1 MKMKI
6 LIHVH
11 VSISTIYKLF
21 LFFWQHQLSI
31 PRHTPTTIKKLHHSI
46 IVPKVRKN
54 AISNDQDHF
63 AQDVTYMCTTIN
75 RTCHVMY
82 VFKIWTKW
90 RFVIHWDVI
99 MMLLQLQFYCMN
111 MHRVVTTNGSLIN
124 WSDDLSPLYYH
135 QNGRPVHFGS
145 ISLQVSLLNV
155 YTSNEHRRV
164 PNSKGQWDV
173 SRKPTS
179 IKIWRTLISGVIGR
193 PVSLVESFHHF
204 GRPLL

>member
-1 MKMKI
+1 MYMYLYLLYIYINYFYFSDNISFLSLDTHPLLLRSCITASLYQRYGKMP
-6 LIHVH
+6 
-11 VSISTIYKLF
+11 F
-21 LFFWQHQLSI
+21 
-31 PRHTPTTIKKLHHSI
+31 PTIKIILLKTLH
-46 IVPKVRKN
+46 V
-54 AISNDQDHF
+54 
-63 AQDVTYMCTTIN
+63 CTT
-75 RTCHVMY
+75 Y

>member
-63 AQDVTYMCTTIN
+63 AQDVTYIHVCHVCMYSRSEQNEDSSYIETWLWCFYNFNSTAWTCIALWQLTARLSTGRMTSRHYIITRMDGRSTSVPFRCKFRCWMCTHQMNIEEC
-75 RTCHVMY
+75 RTQKDNETSVGSQLASKFGEHLLAG
-82 VFKIWTKW
+82 WL
-90 RFVIHWDVI
+90 DV
-99 MMLLQLQFYCMN
+99 
-111 MHRVVTTNGSLIN
+111 R
-124 WSDDLSPLYYH
+124 YH
-135 QNGRPVHFGS
+135 
-145 ISLQVSLLNV
+145 
-155 YTSNEHRRV
+155 
-164 PNSKGQWDV
+164 
-173 SRKPTS
+173 
-179 IKIWRTLISGVIGR
+179 
-193 PVSLVESFHHF
+193 
-204 GRPLL
+204 

>member
-6 LIHVH
+6 LI
-11 VSISTIYKLF
+11 SILF

-75 RTCHVMY
+75 RTCHDIMY

-155 YTSNEHRRV
+155 YTSMNIEECRTQKDNETSV
-164 PNSKGQWDV
+164 GSQLASKFGEHLLAGWLDV
-173 SRKPTS
+173 RY
-179 IKIWRTLISGVIGR
+179 
-193 PVSLVESFHHF
+193 H
-204 GRPLL
+204 